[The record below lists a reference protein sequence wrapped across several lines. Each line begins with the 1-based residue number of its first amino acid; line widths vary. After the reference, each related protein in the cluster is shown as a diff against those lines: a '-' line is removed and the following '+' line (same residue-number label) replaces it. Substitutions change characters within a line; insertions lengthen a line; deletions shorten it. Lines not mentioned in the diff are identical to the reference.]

1 MTARHP
7 DHAGMQAAGVGR
19 AHGRVTNTQIR
30 RTAEGAA
37 RIAAIKAAAPKAA
50 LLKTDGLARF

>member
-1 MTARHP
+1 
-7 DHAGMQAAGVGR
+7 MQAAGVGR